1 VNAINELSLTAA
13 GKDIDFRMVRV
24 PFFLEPD
31 YISKPDSFRESH
43 EQRMVRK
50 FGSVAAFN
58 RVKAAHGLI
67 PRGAEVGLDESVG
80 FTQDQLDLRIQSAT
94 LNSHRLVLFVT
105 QQYGLDKAEAVY
117 DQLNARH
124 FFEAG
129 ALNDRNLLSASVE
142 AVLDGEALTETLQY
156 LESDRGKAETLQ
168 LYEQTQRMGIDSIP
182 TFVIDGKYVMSGA
195 ARADEIKEALL
206 DAITAGVV
214 GGRAFTPAVI
224 V

>member
-1 VNAINELSLTAA
+1 MNAINELSLTGA